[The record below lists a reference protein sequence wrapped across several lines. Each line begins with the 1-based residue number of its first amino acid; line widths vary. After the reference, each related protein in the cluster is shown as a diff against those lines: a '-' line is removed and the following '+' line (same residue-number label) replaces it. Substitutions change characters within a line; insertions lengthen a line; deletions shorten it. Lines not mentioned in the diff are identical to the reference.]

1 MFGVKWLDDFRGFP
15 LRVAA
20 TLAVLQVLG
29 LLVADVSARR
39 RGACVSARLCDLGL
53 IGIGAALWSVAQI
66 RGPIHRYLLLWI
78 ALLGTVNWV
87 VVGNELG
94 QAALRRA
101 SVSENRAR
109 RPLWVFASIVS
120 AGLLLILVAP
130 EPRRLGPPGT
140 IPLRENVRAFL
151 RDHSGPVR
159 LEALGSTW
167 PWATAIA
174 PALYQDG
181 RRPCFDSGL
190 WITDWWTCRHAATT
204 IRFTSEPPP
213 AKADGQRVACQS
225 IVPEWEGVSRVCID
239 LVSPAAA
246 QRGR

>member
-1 MFGVKWLDDFRGFP
+1 
-15 LRVAA
+15 
-20 TLAVLQVLG
+20 
-29 LLVADVSARR
+29 
-39 RGACVSARLCDLGL
+39 LGL
-53 IGIGAALWSVAQI
+53 IAIGAALWSVAQI
-66 RGPIHRYLLLWI
+66 RGPINRYLLLWI
-78 ALLGTVNWV
+78 ALLGAVNWV
-87 VVGNELG
+87 AVGSELG
-94 QAALRRA
+94 HAALRCA
-101 SVSENRAR
+101 SAGEDRVR
-109 RPLWVFASIVS
+109 RSLWVFASIVS
-120 AGLLLILVAP
+120 AGILLLLIAP

-225 IVPEWEGVSRVCID
+225 IVPEWEGISTVCVD
-239 LVSPAAA
+239 FVPSSLAGK
-246 QRGR
+246 R